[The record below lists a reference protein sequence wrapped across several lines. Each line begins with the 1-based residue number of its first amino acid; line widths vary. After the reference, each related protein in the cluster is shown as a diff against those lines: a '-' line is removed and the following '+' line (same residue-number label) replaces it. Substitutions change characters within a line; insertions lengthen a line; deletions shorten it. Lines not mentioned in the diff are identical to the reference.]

1 MPFCGG
7 RVDSDNGVKSDG
19 LEPRIYNN
27 KTYDSVMYEISNKG
41 MALAEGVALMATP
54 NMDTDGEGAYT
65 LSNELF
71 IIMLQSTD
79 ENDVLF
85 NGKLGEIANEF
96 AGNNEYFLE
105 QYAKAFNYLVTADLF
120 DGPTMNACQDV
131 FDLTL
136 EGQTRQD
143 VLAFASY
150 ESSASKISRA
160 AITTVT
166 AVLGWIL
173 MA

>member
-65 LSNELF
+65 LSSDFF
-71 IIMLQSTD
+71 INLQSTD
-79 ENDVLF
+79 ENNVLF
-85 NGKLGEIANEF
+85 TGKLGEIANEF

-160 AITTVT
+160 AIATVT